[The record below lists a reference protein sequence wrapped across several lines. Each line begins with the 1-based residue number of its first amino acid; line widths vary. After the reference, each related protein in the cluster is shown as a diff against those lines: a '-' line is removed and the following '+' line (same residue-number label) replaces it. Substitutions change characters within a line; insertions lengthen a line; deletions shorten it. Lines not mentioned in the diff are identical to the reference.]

1 MTAAK
6 SSWRALGT
14 TAELLVTEPGGLV
27 AARRAVEAELT
38 EIDRACSRFRD
49 DSELTRL
56 NSAGGEPVRVGK
68 LLLEAIEVALR
79 AARVSDGLVDP
90 TVGEAMDA
98 IGYDRD
104 FDEIAADGP
113 VPPALPAAGF
123 GSVRVDRVHSTVQLP
138 PGVRLDLGATAT
150 ARAADRGAARAAA
163 LAPDLGVLLSLGGDI
178 AMSGPAPD
186 GGWPVGIADD
196 HAAEPGSATVALTG
210 GGLATSSTTVRAWRR
225 DGRPVH
231 HIVDPATGL
240 PAPVVWRTVSVAAAS
255 CVDANTAA
263 TASIVRGEDAPGWL
277 EDLGL
282 PARLV
287 RPDGE
292 LVTAGAWP
300 REVALA

>member
-1 MTAAK
+1 MK

-14 TAELLVTEPGGLV
+14 TAELLVTDPGRLV
-27 AARRAVEAELT
+27 AARRAVEAELA

-68 LLLEAIEVALR
+68 LLLEAIEAALR
-79 AARVSDGLVDP
+79 AARGSGGLVDP

-104 FDEIAADGP
+104 FGEIAADGP
-113 VPPALPAAGF
+113 APRALPAAGF
-123 GSVRVDRVHSTVQLP
+123 GCVRVDRAHSTVQLP
-138 PGVRLDLGATAT
+138 PGVRLDLGATAK
-150 ARAADRGAARAAA
+150 ALAADRGAARAAA

-186 GGWPVGIADD
+186 GGWPVGVADD
-196 HAAEPGSATVALTG
+196 HAAEHASATVALSG
-210 GGLATSSTTVRAWRR
+210 GGLATSSTTVRSWRR
-225 DGRPVH
+225 DGQPVH
-231 HIVDPATGL
+231 HILDPATGL
-240 PAPVVWRTVSVAAAS
+240 PAPVVWRTVSVAAVS

-263 TASIVRGEDAPGWL
+263 TAAIVRGEDAPEWL
-277 EDLGL
+277 EELGL

-287 RPDGE
+287 AAGGDV
-292 LVTAGAWP
+292 VTVAAWP
-300 REVALA
+300 AEVALA

>member
-1 MTAAK
+1 MSAVK
-6 SSWRALGT
+6 SSWHALGT
-14 TAELLVTEPGGLV
+14 TAELLVTDPGRLV
-27 AARRAVEAELT
+27 AARRAVEAELA

-56 NSAGGEPVRVGK
+56 NSAGGGPVRVGK

-79 AARVSDGLVDP
+79 AAHGSGGLVDP

-104 FDEIAADGP
+104 FGEIAPDGP
-113 VPPALPAAGF
+113 APRGLPAPGF
-123 GSVRVDRVHSTVQLP
+123 GCIRVDRAHSTVQLP
-138 PGVRLDLGATAT
+138 RDVRLDLGATAK
-150 ARAADRGAARAAA
+150 ALAADRGAARAAG

-196 HAAEPGSATVALTG
+196 HAAEHASATVALTG
-210 GGLATSSTTVRAWRR
+210 GGLATSSTTVRSWRR
-225 DGRPVH
+225 DGLPVH

-240 PAPVVWRTVSVAAAS
+240 PAPVFWRTVSVAALS

-263 TASIVRGEDAPGWL
+263 TAAIVRGEDAPAWL
-277 EDLGL
+277 EELGL

-287 RPDGE
+287 GAGGE
-292 LVTAGAWP
+292 VVTVAAWP
-300 REVALA
+300 AEVALA